1 MRAAQI
7 TRRGFGELVRAATS
21 NVQLLVLA
29 VGCASCTTDVGGG
42 AGDDSPVD
50 VTDDASTA
58 TVQSYV
64 DSDGCSTAVVI
75 GLSKQIA
82 QEAGCE
88 NPDSFVSFSG
98 ATGITLASN
107 AVLPFLQKGAR
118 TDLETVAKSA
128 SLDVT
133 SALRTL
139 AQQYLLYEWFEQG
152 KCGITAAAT
161 VGNSNHEGGR
171 AVDLGNYADR
181 ITQMA
186 AHGWAYDVP
195 GDVVHFDHTASPDDR
210 GQDIMAFQV
219 LWNAN
224 NPNDQI
230 GVDGDYGP
238 QTEARLQKS
247 PAAGFAIGASCA
259 TGSLDAELVS
269 VDGPDQAP
277 PVTQES
283 YTLVVK
289 NSGHYAWPAGTELAL
304 GSGSAS
310 PLYDPSWTSQ
320 TVVTTIASAIAIGSA
335 ATIHVTVTTPDV
347 SESTPVTQTFELD
360 DSGTTF
366 GSIDLSLTVA
376 PDAVTGQPGD
386 GDGSDDGSDDSGSD
400 GGPLA
405 GDRAGC
411 NAAGNPSAA
420 FAIALG
426 LLAIRRRRR

>member
-21 NVQLLVLA
+21 NVQLVVVA
-29 VGCASCTTDVGGG
+29 VGCAACTTDVDG
-42 AGDDSPVD
+42 AGDESPVA
-50 VTDDASTA
+50 VSDDASTA

-107 AVLPFLQKGAR
+107 AVLPFLVKGAR
-118 TDLETVAKSA
+118 DDLETVAKGA

-186 AHGWAYDVP
+186 AHGWEHDVP

-210 GQDIMAFQV
+210 GQDIKAFQV

-224 NPNDQI
+224 HPSDQI
-230 GVDGDYGP
+230 AEDGEYGP
-238 QTEARLQKS
+238 QTEARLQES
-247 PAAGFAIGASCA
+247 PAAGFAIGPSCA

-269 VDGPDQAP
+269 VAGPDQAP

-320 TVVTTIASAIAIGSA
+320 TIVTALGSAVAIGAS
-335 ATIHVTVTTPDV
+335 ATIHMTVTTPDV
-347 SESTPVTQTFELD
+347 ADSTPVTQTLELD
-360 DSGTTF
+360 DAGTKF
-366 GSIDLSLTVA
+366 GSFDLSLTVA
-376 PDAVTGQPGD
+376 PDANSGQPGD
-386 GDGSDDGSDDSGSD
+386 GDGSDDGSDDSG
-400 GGPLA
+400 GGVAPIT
-405 GDRAGC
+405 GDHAGC
-411 NAAGNPSAA
+411 NATGSSSGA